1 MSCEK
6 GLRHLNLENV
16 RLCRRSG
23 DELLSHGFFRN
34 ARMAALIVSMPLA
47 ILARPSGVDYYSA
60 ADLQA
65 AAKAAAARAKPD
77 THSAIVT
84 PLVKYGDDYT
94 LFAYRNADGQAELHE
109 HESDLYI
116 VVDGEAT
123 LITGGQMLNRKQKA
137 AGEFTGSGILNG
149 ESHMLRKGDVVH
161 IAPNVPHQLK
171 LKSGQ
176 TFSYFVEKVK

>member
-1 MSCEK
+1 
-6 GLRHLNLENV
+6 V
-16 RLCRRSG
+16 
-23 DELLSHGFFRN
+23 
-34 ARMAALIVSMPLA
+34 AALIVALPLA
-47 ILARPSGVDYYSA
+47 MLASSKGVDYYSA

-65 AAKAAAARAKPD
+65 KAKASAARAKPD

-84 PLVKYGDDYT
+84 PLLKYEGDYT
-94 LFAYRNADGQAELHE
+94 LFAYRNADGQAELHQ

-123 LITGGQMLNRKQKA
+123 LITGGEMLNRKLKA
-137 AGEFTGSGILNG
+137 PGEFIGSGISNG
-149 ESHMLRKGDVVH
+149 ESQVLRKGDVVH

-171 LKSGQ
+171 LKPGQ